1 MALSDHIETLY
12 DLRRDRSGGYE
23 KPYKPALLLALID
36 LIEQG
41 DVLDNR
47 FLLTP
52 KLVERYKD
60 YLRIVG
66 GPQDH
71 DRIHYPF
78 WHLCGDK
85 LWMCYDAK
93 GQALYVSG
101 QNASSSPSVKWIR
114 EHMGHASFDPEL
126 FQCLLAAPER
136 EYIRRVL
143 IDRYFPTQR
152 ELLWALLAVSV
163 DQVQAAEDAA
173 DYNNDPIRTAAFAK
187 TVKAVYDYR
196 CAASGLRFRLRDLT
210 IVDACHLIP
219 FAESHNDH
227 PTNGMALSKNH
238 HWAFDRHLISPEHSR
253 SGLIWKVSPM
263 LDDRIEGH
271 RELIELNGRSVLL
284 PKEKKFYPADDAIA
298 WRVERLLVR

>member
-52 KLVERYKD
+52 KLVERYRD
-60 YLRIVG
+60 YLRVVG

-93 GQALYVSG
+93 GQPLYVSG

-114 EHMGHASFDPEL
+114 EHMSHASLEPEL
-126 FQCLLAAPER
+126 FQFLLQAPER
-136 EYIRRVL
+136 EYVRRVL
-143 IDRYFPTQR
+143 IDRYFPKQR
-152 ELLWALLAVSV
+152 ELLWALLAV
-163 DQVQAAEDAA
+163 DAEQVLAAEDAA
-173 DYNNDPIRTAAFAK
+173 DYNNDPIRTAAL
-187 TVKAVYDYR
+187 
-196 CAASGLRFRLRDLT
+196 LR
-210 IVDACHLIP
+210 P
-219 FAESHNDH
+219 
-227 PTNGMALSKNH
+227 
-238 HWAFDRHLISPEHSR
+238 
-253 SGLIWKVSPM
+253 
-263 LDDRIEGH
+263 
-271 RELIELNGRSVLL
+271 
-284 PKEKKFYPADDAIA
+284 
-298 WRVERLLVR
+298 